1 MTKISSAAYAVL
13 GVLLVGQP
21 AHGQEVRTMTFV
33 LGKAQDEL
41 RVTAEYEDPGT
52 VDKRLTGSRV
62 VPVRLTVKNISSSA
76 VTFNYT
82 DFRLNLAGVVTLEPV
97 DPSKVTDAIRK
108 TARFSKLLGA
118 FASQSSTFHRT
129 ETERARL
136 RDGSLKVNEERQG
149 LVYFLRPAGA
159 PPVSANALWL
169 ESARYRPQMLET
181 KDIKVYTKPL
191 PATGSLEWLAEK
203 AEWWKAQL
211 FGSDR
216 PFNKSYA
223 LLIGI
228 GKYQH
233 LNPLTWS
240 AKDVEKMQAFLQ
252 SQGFDEIVSVTDE
265 RVTAD
270 MIQSPQKY
278 FKSKIERDDRFL
290 FYYSGHG
297 VSFPD
302 GARTRGYLPLVN
314 EVANSHAN
322 SIPMDGLVTWMTGL
336 NAKHLLVVLDS
347 CFSGLAIDGIELKG
361 PDATVDGPAFARA
374 AGGPARFLL
383 MAGTSGQRSVAGR
396 SWNGSLFT
404 DSILRGLSTVDR
416 VDIFNNRIITTRGL
430 YVWLKEAVSGESTK
444 VGQPMT
450 PLFKDLALN
459 GASQGDFVFVRVK

>member
-1 MTKISSAAYAVL
+1 
-13 GVLLVGQP
+13 
-21 AHGQEVRTMTFV
+21 VRTMTFV
-33 LGKAQDEL
+33 LGRTQDEL
-41 RVTAEYEDPGT
+41 RVTAEYEDPAT
-52 VDKRLTGSRV
+52 VDKRLSGSRV
-62 VPVRLTVKNISSSA
+62 VPVRLTVKNISSA
-76 VTFNYT
+76 PVTFDYT

-97 DPSKVTDAIRK
+97 DPSKVTAEIRK
-108 TARFSKLLGA
+108 TSKFSALLGV

-129 ETERARL
+129 DVQNARL
-136 RDGSLKVNEERQG
+136 PDGSLKPGDEKKG
-149 LVYFLRPAGA
+149 LVYFLRPANA
-159 PPVSANALWL
+159 PPVSADALWL

-181 KDIKVYTKPL
+181 KDIKVYTKPA
-191 PATGSLEWLAEK
+191 PSMGSREWFAEK

-211 FGSDR
+211 FGSER

-233 LNPLTWS
+233 FDPLTWS

-265 RVTAD
+265 KVTPD

-278 FKSKIERDDRFL
+278 FKSKIDKDDRFL

-297 VSFPD
+297 FSLPD
-302 GARTRGYLPLVN
+302 GAKTRGYLPLVN
-314 EVANSHAN
+314 EVPNSHAN
-322 SIPMDGLVTWMTGL
+322 SIPMDGLVKWMTEL
-336 NAKHLLVVLDS
+336 SAKHLLVVLDS
-347 CFSGLAIDGIELKG
+347 CFSGLAIDGIDLKG
-361 PDATVDGPAFARA
+361 PEETVDAVAFARA

-383 MAGTSGQRSVAGR
+383 MAGTAGQKSVAGR
-396 SWNGSLFT
+396 DWNGSLFT

-444 VGQPMT
+444 VGRPMT
-450 PLFKDLALN
+450 PLFKDLSLN
-459 GASQGDFVFVRVK
+459 GASQGDFVFVRAK